1 MTLSSNLTTNRL
13 SRRGFAQAA
22 TLTLAAPWAT
32 RTRGAA
38 AQGSSLRVVASF
50 SILADWAARVG
61 GEQADVTSIVPAN
74 GDAHTFDPDPATV
87 AAIADADVIL
97 MMGPSFDAWM
107 ESVIESSNTDA
118 AIIGILDHIDLNAT
132 EHHHDEDHEDDG
144 HEHEDDHAHE
154 HDDEHEEDEH
164 AADDGHDHGGVDP
177 HIWGDALLAARAVR
191 VIVDALGEA
200 DPDNA
205 DAYQQNTDAYVAEL
219 EELDAWIHEQ
229 VDTIPEE
236 NRRIVTSHDT
246 FGYYAA
252 AYGFEIIGTA
262 FGSIST
268 EAGDPS
274 ARDIA
279 MLVEQIEESGVPA
292 IFAENVVNPDLM
304 QAIADE
310 AGVELAPAL
319 YSDALGEEGSGA
331 ATYIDMMRTNTTTI
345 VEALGGN

>member
-1 MTLSSNLTTNRL
+1 MTSSSPLPTSRLT
-13 SRRGFAQAA
+13 RRAFARGA
-22 TLTLAAPWAT
+22 TLALAAPLVAQ
-32 RTRGAA
+32 RSGAA
-38 AQGSSLRVVASF
+38 AQDGSLRVVASF

-61 GEQADVTSIVPAN
+61 GDQANVTSIVPAN

-107 ESVIESSNTDA
+107 ESVIESSRSDA

-132 EHHHDEDHEDDG
+132 THHHDGDDEDAGHDHEDEETHDHDEDH
-144 HEHEDDHAHE
+144 A
-154 HDDEHEEDEH
+154 EDEH
-164 AADDGHDHGGVDP
+164 SSDDGHDHGGVDP
-177 HIWGDALLAARAVR
+177 HIWGDALLAARAVG
-191 VIVDALGEA
+191 VIGEA
-200 DPDNA
+200 LMEAAPDHA
-205 DAYQQNTDAYVAEL
+205 DVFRQNTDAYVAEL
-219 EELDAWIHEQ
+219 EELDGWIHEQ
-229 VDTIPEE
+229 VETIPPE

-268 EAGDPS
+268 EGGDPS

-279 MLVEQIEESGVPA
+279 MLVEQIADSGVPA

-319 YSDALGEEGSGA
+319 YSDALGEDGSGA
-331 ATYIDMMRTNTTTI
+331 ETYIDMMRTNTTTI
-345 VEALGGN
+345 AEALGGN